1 MTDNALKPGFGTSP
15 EPFLSLFFLELHAG
29 LRNPPAVG
37 EGTRIGPNNVLHN
50 KSHVYL
56 SVYHNVYLEEP
67 EATDVVDLSWK
78 CQ

>member
-1 MTDNALKPGFGTSP
+1 MRQSLALRLPQ
-15 EPFLSLFFLELHAG
+15 SLFDLCFTQILTQAF
-29 LRNPPAVG
+29 RNPPAVG

-67 EATDVVDLSWK
+67 EATDVVDFSWK